1 MEKDARSTGSET
13 KSRPAAMA
21 PTKAQDTSHLNQFS
35 AEELEDI
42 LVQLC
47 DSEGVKV
54 SADDDKALKNVGK
67 NALDN
72 IGLGGL
78 GKKVFGGGGKK
89 QEAPP
94 ESPDGLAPPP
104 PPAPRPASDVIRE
117 LNIGDKQGLIG
128 VLQSVI
134 SSALSGD
141 LDGKSGTG
149 GNLLRRNGQL
159 SLKALANSALF
170 ACFGNLLK
178 GGGDKSRT
186 AHTTSASAGGTEAE
200 ASSAQGNFSIDDIK
214 TPEALF
220 KYITSNPAIKTV
232 LISGIQTFLANTL
245 QGQTAAKA

>member
-1 MEKDARSTGSET
+1 
-13 KSRPAAMA
+13 MA

-149 GNLLRRNGQL
+149 GNP
-159 SLKALANSALF
+159 LF